1 MAYRLWYAP
10 PRGWNPRSPSA
21 ILGLP
26 AAGSKKVIPVGRI
39 FRDRVVLFLNGAGE
53 LGAESSWY
61 DVFRGDWMSAGLRR
75 AAGPMESGE
84 EYG

>member
-1 MAYRLWYAP
+1 VVRSSTWLEPALPFGDSGFTCRRL
-10 PRGWNPRSPSA
+10 
-21 ILGLP
+21 
-26 AAGSKKVIPVGRI
+26 KKVIPVGRI